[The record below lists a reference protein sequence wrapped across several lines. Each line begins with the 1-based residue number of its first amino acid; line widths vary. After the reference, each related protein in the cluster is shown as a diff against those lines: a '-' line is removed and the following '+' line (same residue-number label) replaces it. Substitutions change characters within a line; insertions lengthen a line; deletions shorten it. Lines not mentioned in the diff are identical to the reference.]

1 MTVTSPTLYMQR
13 ALDLAGLAIESVS
26 PNPMVGCVIVH
37 NGEIIGE
44 GYHAQYG
51 GPHAEVNAVN
61 SVRDKSL
68 LNKSEVYVTLE
79 PCSHFGKTPP
89 CADLLIK
96 HQVKKVIVCNLDPNP
111 LVAGKGLQKLKVA
124 GIEVETGLLKEE
136 GLDLN
141 KRFFKAMQTGLP
153 YVIVK
158 WAETADGYVSN
169 ADYSPLSITNSTSN
183 LVVHKWRSEEDAIL
197 VGKHTVETDNPSLN
211 ARNWPEGKNPV
222 RVVLD
227 RNLSLGSDYQVFD
240 KSQKTLVYNFK
251 KDEAFENLEFV
262 QVGNEVDFL
271 LSVLKNL
278 KSKGIHSVFIEGG
291 PMLIKSFFDAN
302 LVDEV
307 RVIKSDTALKEGVA
321 APHVPAGFV
330 LKENHQIINDNLKVY
345 MR

>member
-1 MTVTSPTLYMQR
+1 MTVTSPSLYMQR

-61 SVRDKSL
+61 SVLDKSL
-68 LNKSEVYVTLE
+68 LNESEVYVTLE
-79 PCSHFGKTPP
+79 PCSHYGKTPP

-111 LVAGKGLQKLKVA
+111 LVAGKGLQKLRDA
-124 GIEVETGLLKEE
+124 GIDVEIGLHEQA
-136 GLDLN
+136 GLELN
-141 KRFFKAMQTGLP
+141 KRFFKAMQAGLP

-158 WAETADGYVSN
+158 WAETADGFVAN
-169 ADYSPLSITNSTSN
+169 VDYSPLAITNSTSN
-183 LVVHKWRSEEDAIL
+183 LIVHKWRSEEDAIL

-211 ARNWPEGKNPV
+211 VRNWPEGKNPV

-227 RNLSLGSDYQVFD
+227 RNNSLAVDFKVFD
-240 KSQKTLVYNFK
+240 QTQKTLVYNLV
-251 KDEAFENLEFV
+251 KDSEKENL
-262 QVGNEVDFL
+262 QYIKINEDTEFL
-271 LSVLKNL
+271 LAVLKDL
-278 KSKGIHSVFIEGG
+278 KAKGIHSVFVEGG
-291 PMLIKSFFDAN
+291 PTLIKAFFDAK

-307 RVIKSDTALKEGVA
+307 RVLKNDKALKDGIA

-330 LKENHQIINDNLKVY
+330 LKENHQIINDNLRIYRK
-345 MR
+345 